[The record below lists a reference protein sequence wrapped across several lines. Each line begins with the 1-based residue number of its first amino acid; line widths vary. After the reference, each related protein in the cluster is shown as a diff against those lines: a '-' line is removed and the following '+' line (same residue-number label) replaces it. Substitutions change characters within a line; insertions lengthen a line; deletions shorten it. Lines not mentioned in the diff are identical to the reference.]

1 MQEASASALKRVLD
15 HINASR
21 FTGRLRVRAREA
33 EGELWFM
40 AGVLETS
47 RFGVSKGDEALKRM
61 EQASEAVFEAEP
73 LLPSLTGDFGKR
85 VPFTGSFQQFPP
97 VTLMRF
103 CERYAITCTL
113 ELRGKDRTLRLVY
126 QTGELISDEADR
138 GGNEALAGML
148 ESQEGTYI
156 FSLPPFDL
164 PAGIPRPSAP
174 PVGLSLAERVDLRL
188 MDESGSSAP
197 PPVAA
202 GASTAALEAQKREQ
216 EAAEARRKAEQE
228 AEARRKAEQAAAEAK
243 RKAEQE
249 AEARRKAEQEAEA
262 KRKVEAEAAARRK
275 AEAEAAARR
284 KAEEEAA
291 AARRKAD
298 EEAAEAKRKAEQEA
312 EAKRKADEEA
322 AEAKR
327 KAEQEAEAKRKAD
340 EEAAE
345 AKRKAERAA
354 EAERAARHA
363 KETAEKAAS
372 VARSER
378 DSEPVVQNAKKS
390 SSWLWVLLL
399 LIIAAIAYV
408 LVTKR

>member
-1 MQEASASALKRVLD
+1 LGYELGSMQEASASALKRVLD

-174 PVGLSLAERVDLRL
+174 PAGLSLAERVDLRL
-188 MDESGSSAP
+188 MDELGSGAP
-197 PPVAA
+197 PPVSA
-202 GASTAALEAQKREQ
+202 GASSAALEAQKREQ

-228 AEARRKAEQAAAEAK
+228 AEARRKAEQ
-243 RKAEQE
+243 E

-262 KRKVEAEAAARRK
+262 RRKAEAEAAARRK

-291 AARRKAD
+291 AARRRAE
-298 EEAAEAKRKAEQEA
+298 EEAAQAKRRAEQEA

-327 KAEQEAEAKRKAD
+327 KAEQEAEAKRRAD

-363 KETAEKAAS
+363 KETAERAAS